1 MPAFLSS
8 DQLRD
13 LTGDKAII
21 ELDVAGFGLLT
32 VNENIYCDH
41 CKKPGHVTMP
51 KGVTGCMH
59 CQRVKADALTDD
71 EIETFQSILGHVPEM
86 LQQAKKYYHE
96 RFATTR
102 KRKNTR

>member
-32 VNENIYCDH
+32 VNENIFCDH
-41 CKKPGHVTMP
+41 CRKPGQVTMP
-51 KGVTGCMH
+51 KNVTGCMH
-59 CQRVKADALTDD
+59 CQRVKAYMLTDD
-71 EIETFQSILGHVPEM
+71 EIETFQTVLGHVPEM
-86 LQQAKKYYHE
+86 LRQAKQYYHE
-96 RFATTR
+96 RFATSR
-102 KRKNTR
+102 KRKQKR